1 MSKVD
6 LTTLIEAGAHFGHLT
21 RRWNPKMRPYI
32 FMEKNGIHIIDLKKT
47 QRLIEVAADKIRE
60 ITSAGGT
67 VLFVGTKKQA
77 KNVIAEEAKR
87 CRMNWVSERWLGGML
102 TNFTTIRKS
111 ITRMQKIEKM
121 ETDGTFE
128 KLRKKEQLFKI
139 REKEKL
145 KKTLE
150 GVETMKKMPNAIF
163 IVDIKKEAIAVNE
176 ALRLN
181 IPIFAI
187 VDTNCDPEPISY
199 VIPSNDDAVRAIETI
214 TKVIADAIIEGR
226 QKYSEIKA
234 EKAAEE
240 EKLKKQEKTDDK
252 KSQKPK
258 IRKVKF
264 DDKGTQKVVNETL
277 KQNDKK
283 EKTTE
288 EKLTEPEKNLTEE
301 KQKTKSETKTEID
314 DYLPCKDYSGPE
326 GFHTFYREDRK
337 EYYFSF
343 NNKDGKTFLRSE
355 GYTTEKAMKNGMKS
369 ITKNAPLEKRW
380 ITGTVFDGKQHFYAI
395 KAGNGQEIG
404 RSCYYQNK
412 EEMETDL
419 AWLRSEK
426 SSLIKTDDSE
436 NTKEE
441 K

>member
-1 MSKVD
+1 MAKVD
-6 LTTLIEAGAHFGHLT
+6 LTTLIESGAHFGHLT

-47 QRLIEVAADKIRE
+47 QRLIEEAANKLRE
-60 ITSAGGT
+60 ITSTGGT

-77 KNVIAEEAKR
+77 KSVIAEEAKR
-87 CRMNWVSERWLGGML
+87 CGMNWVSERWLGGML

-128 KLRKKEQLFKI
+128 KLRKKEQLFKL
-139 REKEKL
+139 REKDKL
-145 KKTLE
+145 KKILE
-150 GVETMKKMPNAIF
+150 GVESMKKMPNAIY
-163 IVDIKKEAIAVNE
+163 IVDIKKEAIAINE

-187 VDTNCDPEPISY
+187 VDTNCDPDPVDY

-214 TKVIADAIIEGR
+214 TKAMTDAIIEGT

-234 EKAAEE
+234 EKAAEK
-240 EKLKKQEKTDDK
+240 EKLKKQEKIKTDDSK
-252 KSQKPK
+252 KTGKPK

-264 DDKGTQKVVNETL
+264 DEKGSQKDISNNVKPATE
-277 KQNDKK
+277 KK
-283 EKTTE
+283 EVAKTDA
-288 EKLTEPEKNLTEE
+288 KPAAKP
-301 KQKTKSETKTEID
+301 SVD
-314 DYLPCKDYSGPE
+314 DYLQCEDYAGAE
-326 GFHTFYREDRK
+326 GFHTFFKEDKK
-337 EYYFSF
+337 EYYFAF

-355 GYTTEKAMKNGMKS
+355 GYSTEKAMKNGIES
-369 ITKNAPLEKRW
+369 VTKNAPLEKRW
-380 ITGTVFDGKQHFYAI
+380 TTGTVNDKYHYYAL

-404 RSCYYQNK
+404 RSCYYSTK
-412 EEMETDL
+412 EEMEADL
-419 AWLRSEK
+419 AWLRGNE
-426 SSLIKTDDSE
+426 SSLIKEVT
-436 NTKEE
+436 EE